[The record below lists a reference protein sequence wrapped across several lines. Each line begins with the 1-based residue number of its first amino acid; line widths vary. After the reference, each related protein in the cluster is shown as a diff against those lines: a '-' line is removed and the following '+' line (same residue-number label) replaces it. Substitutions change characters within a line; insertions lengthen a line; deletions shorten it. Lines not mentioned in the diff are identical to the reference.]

1 MTEPQ
6 QPAHED
12 VPGIVTTDPG
22 PQQAPGQG
30 DQAPEEQGTRPPED
44 PDGEPGFA

>member
-12 VPGIVTTDPG
+12 VPGIVSTDPG
-22 PQQAPGQG
+22 AQQAPGQG
-30 DQAPEEQGTRPPED
+30 EKDPEELGTRPPED